1 MVLVYWTTHTNPTH
15 PHGGVGGG
23 VVRGWSPPC
32 CRLVGGGADDGV
44 AGGGEGRGGGQT
56 TTVKHTYNKFR
67 NIYIKIKLYIHMIAG
82 SLLTDGIYI
91 LS

>member
-1 MVLVYWTTHTNPTH
+1 MVGCGGGRGGGCNHMVLVYWTTHTNPTH

-44 AGGGEGRGGGQT
+44 AGGGEGRGRGGANNNCET
-56 TTVKHTYNKFR
+56 HV
-67 NIYIKIKLYIHMIAG
+67 
-82 SLLTDGIYI
+82 
-91 LS
+91 